1 MSSERPTP
9 EPAQAL
15 AGVIVDVRRRVGL
28 TTAELAARAG
38 IEPSAYEAIER
49 GEHGL
54 SLETIVQVARALDLS
69 ANELFARARL

>member
-15 AGVIVDVRRRVGL
+15 AGVIADARRRAGL
-28 TTAELAARAG
+28 TAAELAARAG

-49 GEHGL
+49 GEHEL
-54 SLETIVQVARALDLS
+54 SLETIVRVTRAVDLS
-69 ANELFARARL
+69 AAELFERAAL